1 MNLKLKG
8 KILLAFMVIVAC
20 AVIVAAV
27 GLNRM
32 RIIDKEYSVMIEN
45 YGFVQGD
52 LGRAII
58 ALTQANAH
66 THDTVTYEEEDDI
79 KEARTLMTEEL
90 AAYSEEIET
99 VEAGFSD
106 GFAKDEYEKAIK
118 LAEEYIKVQKEF
130 MDFAAK
136 LDTADVYD
144 YKKIEK
150 EIVEKLDP
158 AYQAAYEALNE
169 LLALKRTEGDKRS
182 TALSKGNTS
191 TYTVALVICLFILAG
206 AITISFTMAN
216 AIAGGINKCAK
227 RIRDLVDGD
236 LKSEVPVI
244 KGNDELAELS
254 VSVTTLVKNLKLIIE
269 DEKYVLGKMAA
280 GDMTVHT
287 RCDDSFVG
295 DFEELILSIRR
306 IREGLTDMLTEID
319 EAAEQVGVGSEQVAS
334 GAQELAQG
342 ATEQA
347 SAVEELNATIDTIAK
362 EIKANAAQAVD
373 MSKLAVTTEAEIEE
387 GNRQMNEMTVAM
399 ADISATSNKI
409 AKIIKTIDD
418 IAFQTNILALNAAV
432 EAARAGAAG
441 KGFAV
446 VADEVRNLAGKSAEA
461 AKNTTELIESS
472 IKAVANGTE
481 IADRTAET
489 LNNVVV
495 SAQKTAAIVNQMA
508 ISSEE
513 QAKSIEEVS
522 KGIEQISAV
531 VQTNSATSE
540 ESAAASEELS
550 CQSTKM
556 RELIGQFVI
565 DKKNHGVKSTPVKK
579 TTPTK
584 NMSSGSKVEYSV
596 SKLEDVK
603 EISLDDFDMDMG
615 MGGKY

>member
-1 MNLKLKG
+1 MKLKLKG
-8 KILLAFMVIVAC
+8 KILLAFMIIVIC

-45 YGFVQGD
+45 YGFSQGD

-66 THDTVTYEEEDDI
+66 THDAVTYEDEEDI
-79 KEARTLMTEEL
+79 KEAKESMKKEL
-90 AAYSEEIET
+90 ATYSEEMEV
-99 VEAGFSD
+99 VEGSFSD
-106 GFAKDEYEKAIK
+106 GVGKEEYESAVKLADEYLKAQEEFIAF
-118 LAEEYIKVQKEF
+118 AE
-130 MDFAAK
+130 K
-136 LDTADVYD
+136 LDTTVPYD
-144 YKKIEK
+144 YAKLEKKM
-150 EIVEKLDP
+150 VEELDP
-158 AYQAAYEALNE
+158 AYKAAYKALNE
-169 LLALKRTEGDKRS
+169 LLVLKKNEGDKKS

-191 TYTVALVICLFILAG
+191 TYTAALIICMFILAG

-227 RIRDLVDGD
+227 RIHDLVNGD
-236 LKSEVPVI
+236 LKSDVPVI
-244 KGNDELAELS
+244 KGHDELAELS

-565 DKKNHGVKSTPVKK
+565 DKKNRVVKPVQTKK
-579 TTPTK
+579 PVAK
-584 NMSSGSKVEYSV
+584 KKPSSDIKVEYKAP
-596 SKLEDVK
+596 KLEDVN